1 MQHRS
6 HQHHRR
12 NALQHAAT
20 RPPVSRPRRRTRSLA
35 RIGLF
40 ANANAGSSL
49 QVTPGAG
56 KRPMNPK
63 SEQAL
68 VGLFVIV
75 ATAVLIGTV
84 FAISGALGRSTHT
97 YHAYF
102 PFAGGIE
109 SGSGVRYSGGPKIG
123 RVDRVRID
131 PQNPARI
138 DITFKVQ
145 SDLPVKTDSHVKIMS
160 MSPLGDN
167 HLEILPGSAKAAIA
181 PDGSQ
186 LTSENYVDFNAL
198 TAQINN
204 LAPHAQELIVT
215 LNDRAT
221 ELKIT
226 VDRVNDLLNVQNRA
240 NLSATLA
247 NARGMIEENRP
258 ALHSTLHHIN
268 SDSEKLEP
276 LWSDF
281 LKTSKEDNKAI
292 NHIDSLI
299 GENRADVRQAVAE
312 LRRTLTNMTDL
323 TAHLNQTLDVNS
335 ENIDELLDN
344 FRHVSENLR
353 EFTATIKAR
362 PYTLIRSSNPR
373 EHKPGERQ

>member
-1 MQHRS
+1 MQS
-6 HQHHRR
+6 
-12 NALQHAAT
+12 
-20 RPPVSRPRRRTRSLA
+20 
-35 RIGLF
+35 
-40 ANANAGSSL
+40 
-49 QVTPGAG
+49 
-56 KRPMNPK
+56 KR
-63 SEQAL
+63 EQAF
-68 VGLFVIV
+68 VGLFVLV
-75 ATAVLIGTV
+75 AAGVLIAAV
-84 FAISGALGRSTHT
+84 FAISGAFGRSTKT
-97 YHAYF
+97 YHAFF
-102 PFAGGIE
+102 PFAGGLE
-109 SGSGVRYSGGPKIG
+109 SGATVRYSGGPKVG
-123 RVDRVRID
+123 RVERLRID
-131 PQNPARI
+131 PQDPARI
-138 DITFKVQ
+138 EITFTVQ
-145 SDLPVKTDSHVKIMS
+145 SELPVKTDSRVKIMS

-167 HLEILPGSAKAAIA
+167 HLEILPGSVKAHVA

-204 LAPHAQELIVT
+204 LAPHAQQLLVT

-258 ALHSTLHHIN
+258 ALHSTLQHIN
-268 SDSEKLEP
+268 SVSEKLEP
-276 LWSDF
+276 LLSDF
-281 LKTSKEDNKAI
+281 RKTSEEANKAI
-292 NHIDSLI
+292 DHIDSLI
-299 GENRADVRQAVAE
+299 GENRADIRQAVAE

-344 FRHVSENLR
+344 FRHVSENLK
-353 EFTATIKAR
+353 EFTATIKSR